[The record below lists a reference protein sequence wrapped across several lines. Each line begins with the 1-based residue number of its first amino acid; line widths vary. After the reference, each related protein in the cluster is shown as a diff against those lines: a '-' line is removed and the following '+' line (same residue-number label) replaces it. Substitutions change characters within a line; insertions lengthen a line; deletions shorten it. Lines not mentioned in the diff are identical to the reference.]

1 MKHVFNSFLL
11 IFFLLISF
19 SVHSNTTI
27 QEFINSNYKLIS
39 KSSSKTVDPVL
50 NDIKIFNQ
58 DDVKKFL
65 ILWKSKELSII
76 KDSNL
81 IVYTEKKEDTIIAY
95 DIFNNN
101 EIGKFTKKQL
111 KSIKPNSGVRSKIDS
126 ALVEYQILDEDINV
140 RRESLQSLKRDIQKT
155 HLKIL
160 RTAYE
165 NEIDNNFREEIY
177 KVLNFAILKFSK
189 SEQEKLD
196 VLSFFSNDTSLE
208 VRASLNNL
216 LNTSD
221 ILFTNNKKIMGNIAR
236 KIIPNKTYK
245 NNDGTSNYI
254 LSSYSSNKPELT
266 YNDAYDLLSNNK
278 KVLPRITKKIIKES
292 LVSNIKKLKNAG
304 FDISSL
310 NNDLNRLDAY
320 NYLASINVVPPFISK
335 EEIKNSVDK
344 FTFYTE
350 YDEISS
356 QVTNKTKETLKNIN
370 FRVNIYRYID
380 LFVDGISLSSIY
392 FLGAIGLA
400 ITFGVMRVINM
411 AHGEFIMMG
420 AYTGYVVQQYIPNH
434 TISILI
440 ALPLAFIITFGAGIL
455 LERLVIRHLYKNP
468 LDTLLATFGISI
480 ALQQLAKNIFGTQ
493 ARPLTAP
500 SWLDGALSIN
510 DDLSISYI
518 RIAIILMGILFL
530 LLLLFI
536 MNRTRLGLEIRA
548 VTQNPIMASNMGINP
563 DRINMLT
570 FGFGSAIAGIA
581 GVAIGLFSKV
591 TSELGTEYIV
601 QSFMTVVVGG
611 VGNIFGTLAGA
622 ALIGFLQ
629 KIIEWFN
636 PSNTLAAQTYMIIFI
651 ILFIQFRPRGIF
663 ALKGRVKDV

>member
-1 MKHVFNSFLL
+1 MRHVLNFFIFL
-11 IFFLLISF
+11 FFLLISINAY
-19 SVHSNTTI
+19 SNDTI
-27 QEFINSNYKLIS
+27 QEFIENNHKLIA
-39 KSSSKTVDPVL
+39 KSSSKTVDPIL
-50 NDIKIFNQ
+50 NDIKKYNQ

-81 IVYTEKKEDTIIAY
+81 IVYTEKNEDTIIAY

-221 ILFTNNKKIMGNIAR
+221 ILFTNNKKIIGNIAR

-245 NNDGTSNYI
+245 KNDGTSNYI

-292 LVSNIKKLKNAG
+292 LVSNIEILKNAG
-304 FDISSL
+304 FNISSL
-310 NNDLNRLDAY
+310 NNDVNRLDAY

>member
-1 MKHVFNSFLL
+1 MRHVLNFFIFL
-11 IFFLLISF
+11 FFLLISINAY
-19 SVHSNTTI
+19 SNDTI
-27 QEFINSNYKLIS
+27 QEFIENNHKLIA
-39 KSSSKTVDPVL
+39 KSSSKTVDPIL
-50 NDIKIFNQ
+50 NDIKKYNQ

-81 IVYTEKKEDTIIAY
+81 IVYTEKNEDTIIAY

-165 NEIDNNFREEIY
+165 NEVDNIFREEIY

-221 ILFTNNKKIMGNIAR
+221 ILFTNNKKIIGNIAR

-245 NNDGTSNYI
+245 KNDGTSNYI

-292 LVSNIKKLKNAG
+292 LVSNIEILKNAG
-304 FDISSL
+304 FNISSL
-310 NNDLNRLDAY
+310 NNDVNRLDAY

>member
-1 MKHVFNSFLL
+1 M
-11 IFFLLISF
+11 
-19 SVHSNTTI
+19 
-27 QEFINSNYKLIS
+27 
-39 KSSSKTVDPVL
+39 
-50 NDIKIFNQ
+50 
-58 DDVKKFL
+58 
-65 ILWKSKELSII
+65 
-76 KDSNL
+76 
-81 IVYTEKKEDTIIAY
+81 
-95 DIFNNN
+95 
-101 EIGKFTKKQL
+101 
-111 KSIKPNSGVRSKIDS
+111 
-126 ALVEYQILDEDINV
+126 
-140 RRESLQSLKRDIQKT
+140 
-155 HLKIL
+155 
-160 RTAYE
+160 
-165 NEIDNNFREEIY
+165 
-177 KVLNFAILKFSK
+177 
-189 SEQEKLD
+189 
-196 VLSFFSNDTSLE
+196 
-208 VRASLNNL
+208 
-216 LNTSD
+216 
-221 ILFTNNKKIMGNIAR
+221 
-236 KIIPNKTYK
+236 
-245 NNDGTSNYI
+245 
-254 LSSYSSNKPELT
+254 
-266 YNDAYDLLSNNK
+266 
-278 KVLPRITKKIIKES
+278 IKES
-292 LVSNIKKLKNAG
+292 LVLNIEKLKNAG
-304 FDISSL
+304 FNISSL
-310 NNDLNRLDAY
+310 NNDVNRLDAY

-563 DRINMLT
+563 DKINMLT

-636 PSNTLAAQTYMIIFI
+636 PSNTLAAQTYMIVFI

>member
-19 SVHSNTTI
+19 SVQSNTTI

-165 NEIDNNFREEIY
+165 NEIDNNFREEIN

-440 ALPLAFIITFGAGIL
+440 ALPLAFIITFGAGVL

>member
-165 NEIDNNFREEIY
+165 NEVDNNLREEIY

-335 EEIKNSVDK
+335 EEIKKSVDK

-440 ALPLAFIITFGAGIL
+440 ALPLAFIITFGAGVL

>member
-1 MKHVFNSFLL
+1 MRHVLNFFIFL
-11 IFFLLISF
+11 FFLLISINAY
-19 SVHSNTTI
+19 SNDTI
-27 QEFINSNYKLIS
+27 QEFIENNHKLIA
-39 KSSSKTVDPVL
+39 KSSSKTVDPIL
-50 NDIKIFNQ
+50 NDIKKYNQ

-81 IVYTEKKEDTIIAY
+81 IVYTEKNEDTIIAY

-221 ILFTNNKKIMGNIAR
+221 ILFTNNKKIIGNIAR

-245 NNDGTSNYI
+245 KNDGTSNYI

-292 LVSNIKKLKNAG
+292 LVSNIEKLKNAG
-304 FDISSL
+304 FNISSL
-310 NNDLNRLDAY
+310 NNDLNRLEAY

>member
-1 MKHVFNSFLL
+1 MKYVFNSFLL

-160 RTAYE
+160 RTAYQ
-165 NEIDNNFREEIY
+165 NEIDNNFREEIN

-335 EEIKNSVDK
+335 EEIKKSVDK

-440 ALPLAFIITFGAGIL
+440 ALPLAFIITFGAGVL

>member
-440 ALPLAFIITFGAGIL
+440 ALPLAFIITFGAGVL

-563 DRINMLT
+563 DKINMLT

>member
-165 NEIDNNFREEIY
+165 NEIDNNFREEIN

-335 EEIKNSVDK
+335 EEIKKSVDK

-440 ALPLAFIITFGAGIL
+440 ALPLAFIITFGAGVL
-455 LERLVIRHLYKNP
+455 LERMVIRHLYKNP
-468 LDTLLATFGISI
+468 LDTLLATFGVSI

>member
-1 MKHVFNSFLL
+1 MRHVLNFFIFL
-11 IFFLLISF
+11 FFLLISI
-19 SVHSNTTI
+19 SAYSNDTI
-27 QEFINSNYKLIS
+27 QEFIQNNYKLIA
-39 KSSSKTVDPVL
+39 KSSSKTVDPIL
-50 NDIKIFNQ
+50 NDIKIYSQ

-81 IVYTEKKEDTIIAY
+81 IVYTEKNEDTIIAY

-221 ILFTNNKKIMGNIAR
+221 ILFTNNKKIIGNIAR

-245 NNDGTSNYI
+245 KNDGTSNYI
-254 LSSYSSNKPELT
+254 LSSYSSKKPELT

-292 LVSNIKKLKNAG
+292 LVSNIEKLKNAG
-304 FDISSL
+304 FNISSL

-320 NYLASINVVPPFISK
+320 NYLASINIVPPFISK

-344 FTFYTE
+344 FIFYST

-434 TISILI
+434 TISLLI

>member
-160 RTAYE
+160 RTVYE

-310 NNDLNRLDAY
+310 NNDVNRLDAY

>member
-126 ALVEYQILDEDINV
+126 ALVEYQILDQDINV

-440 ALPLAFIITFGAGIL
+440 ALPLAFIITFGAGVL

-563 DRINMLT
+563 DKINMLT